1 MKPRNKTAEI
11 EMQGTR
17 GLPSVSFIKQ
27 ELPVIDR
34 FIWWQE
40 SWLTLIDLY
49 IDLKVLSYCVSNQ
62 FFSRIEVRKKI
73 IYSLSINPLY
83 FLKKVLKEFANL

>member
-1 MKPRNKTAEI
+1 MKPGNKMVEM

-17 GLPSVSFIKQ
+17 RLPSVSFIKQ
-27 ELPVIDR
+27 ALPVIDR

-40 SWLTLIDLY
+40 SWLTLILY
-49 IDLKVLSYCVSNQ
+49 IDLEVLGYRVSNQ

-73 IYSLSINPLY
+73 I
-83 FLKKVLKEFANL
+83 